1 MFKAQKSNGFY
12 LEKISNSN
20 LQSFETMYTCICT
33 CILYLTILG
42 VDYSKNT
49 SVYKNVKI
57 ETHKNYIIDGKKVK
71 KRIMSLF
78 NVGLTLFK
86 RAFNSSVYIRIPVSF
101 KLYDI

>member
-1 MFKAQKSNGFY
+1 
-12 LEKISNSN
+12 
-20 LQSFETMYTCICT
+20 MYTMVCT

-49 SVYKNVKI
+49 RCYRNVKI
-57 ETHKNYIIDGKKVK
+57 ETHKTYIIDGKKIK
-71 KRIMSLF
+71 KRMMSLF

-86 RAFNSSVYIRIPVSF
+86 LAFNSLHYIRIPLSF